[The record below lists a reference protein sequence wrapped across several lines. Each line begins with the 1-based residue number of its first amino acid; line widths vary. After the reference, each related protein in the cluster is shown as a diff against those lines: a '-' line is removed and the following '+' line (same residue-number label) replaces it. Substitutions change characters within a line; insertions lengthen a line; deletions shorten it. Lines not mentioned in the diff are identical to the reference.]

1 MKHFAALWLVGGL
14 ALAGLVSTLSAQEH
28 TKDSLETI
36 KMRLG
41 DKKAV
46 LIDVR
51 EQLEWDNGHL
61 KDAKLLP
68 LSAINDKDKP
78 ADFAKALPKDQ
89 IIYLHCA
96 SGKRCVTAAAVLQK
110 LGYDARPLKEGFK
123 DLVKA
128 GFPKAD

>member
-1 MKHFAALWLVGGL
+1 M
-14 ALAGLVSTLSAQEH
+14 
-28 TKDSLETI
+28 
-36 KMRLG
+36 
-41 DKKAV
+41 
-46 LIDVR
+46 
-51 EQLEWDNGHL
+51 
-61 KDAKLLP
+61 
-68 LSAINDKDKP
+68 
-78 ADFAKALPKDQ
+78 LPKDQ